1 MAMSANQIFVLGLVV
16 VIVVLVV
23 LLRALRSKTPATAEL
38 SIHKAFSLKVSLSPA
53 EKERATNDAAEA
65 AKARGQSV
73 EAAADAVRAKLSTVQ
88 QVRLKRVLWVDDH
101 PDNNVYESLALMR
114 LGFIITTATSN
125 NAARSYLAEA
135 YFDLI
140 ITDLGRDGTDDD
152 GWRLIRELQTASRKI
167 PLVVY
172 TVKADE
178 RGRELVAAGASAVED
193 KPGQLIAT
201 ILTIAS

>member
-1 MAMSANQIFVLGLVV
+1 MAMTGTEIFIVALVIIIAVLL
-16 VIVVLVV
+16 VLV
-23 LLRALRSKTPATAEL
+23 LALKYKIPAAVEL
-38 SIHKAFSLKVSLSPA
+38 SVHKALTLKVSLSPA
-53 EKERATNDAAEA
+53 EKDRAINDAAEA

-73 EAAADAVRAKLSTVQ
+73 EAATDVVRSKLSSVQ

-114 LGFIITTATSN
+114 LGFITTAATSN
-125 NAARSYLAEA
+125 NAARTYLAEA

-152 GWRLIRELQTASRKI
+152 GRRLIREQQTASRKI

-178 RGRELVAAGASAVED
+178 RRSELVAAGAYAVVDE
-193 KPGQLIAT
+193 PGQLIAS
-201 ILTIAS
+201 ILTIVS

>member
-1 MAMSANQIFVLGLVV
+1 MAMTANQIFTLGLAAVV
-16 VIVVLVV
+16 VVLVV
-23 LLRALRSKTPATAEL
+23 LLLALRTKTPATAEL
-38 SIHKAFSLKVSLSPA
+38 SIHKAFSLKVSLSPD
-53 EKERATNDAAEA
+53 EKEKATNDAAVA

-73 EAAADAVRAKLSTVQ
+73 EAATEAVRSKLSTVQ

-114 LGFIITTATSN
+114 LGFIITTVTSN
-125 NAARSYLAEA
+125 KAARIYLAEA

-152 GWRLIRELQTASRKI
+152 GQRLIREQQTASRKI

-178 RGRELVAAGASAVED
+178 RQRELIAAGASAVED
-193 KPGQLIAT
+193 QPGQLIAT
-201 ILTIAS
+201 VLTIAS